1 MSVVAWQLDTP
12 KFLLERRSRR
22 RFPIA
27 LAVEYRLLGKVER
40 RGSGKTRNI
49 SSTGVLFEVADRQPF
64 SGSIEL
70 LVSWPCVLNDACALK
85 LVMKGRVVRMEGR
98 GVAVVSSRHEFRTA
112 GPASGTKHQDLRLLK
127 FRP

>member
-1 MSVVAWQLDTP
+1 MSVVARPLDTS

-27 LAVEYRLLGKVER
+27 LVVEYRLLGKVER
-40 RGSGKTRNI
+40 RGSGKIRNI
-49 SSTGVLFEVADRQPF
+49 SSRGVLFEVADLQAF
-64 SGSIEL
+64 SGAIEL
-70 LVSWPCVLNDACALK
+70 LVTWPCVLNDACALK

-98 GVAVVSSRHEFRTA
+98 GVAVVSSQHEFRTA
-112 GPASGTKHQDLRLLK
+112 GPTRSANFQDLKLLT